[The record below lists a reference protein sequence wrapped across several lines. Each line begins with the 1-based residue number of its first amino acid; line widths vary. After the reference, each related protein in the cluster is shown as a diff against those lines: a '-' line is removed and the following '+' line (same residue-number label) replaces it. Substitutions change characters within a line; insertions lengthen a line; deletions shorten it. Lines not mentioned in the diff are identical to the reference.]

1 MKKDKEERER
11 YYLNELLPLKL
22 QEEIEKYKASQSPAS
37 SQSPARQIA
46 IDVDS
51 EEFQALYRQKY
62 QKDYESIKKKYESQL
77 QENLKAFI
85 DNEVPIIIEQKKEQ
99 WKIEQVGESQ
109 ELV

>member
-1 MKKDKEERER
+1 M
-11 YYLNELLPLKL
+11 NELLPLKL
-22 QEEIEKYKASQSPAS
+22 QEEIEKYKA

-85 DNEVPIIIEQKKEQ
+85 YSEVPIIIEQKKEQ

-109 ELV
+109 KLV